1 MKPYIGQK
9 LENGAIVTSLH
20 KQYPA
25 VSCPSYLI
33 EAYWEA
39 KLGSPGGPY
48 VVWDYCA
55 DTNSTDNGNY
65 FKDSTLQKST
75 FIRRK
80 MHTI

>member
-1 MKPYIGQK
+1 MRPYVGQK
-9 LENGAIVTSLH
+9 LQNGAIVVSVH
-20 KQYPA
+20 KQYY
-25 VSCPSYLI
+25 SLSDPSYLI

-39 KLGSPGGPY
+39 KLDPPGGPY